1 MLISVRG
8 ETTDRAIVYIRSV
21 TVENVK
27 SFSEKRRFDLK
38 PGVNYFVGD
47 NNSGKSTVLESLLF
61 MFEGPSATKWTPEKF
76 YCARATGPTRVEV
89 VIADD
94 VDDLV
99 AQKKFKVLKD
109 FVFDDAGQ
117 RVLRLERS
125 SEPRT
130 VVQGGKE
137 REIDVKAVCFW
148 HPEHQQFENVTGID
162 AKVKAIFDFEA
173 VWADVQPGDHI
184 DFANTKTLGRLLDS
198 SFKRFIETDR
208 WKDLAAA
215 HEKAFSPDE
224 ENSFLAETKTL
235 ASGIKALVDEQYG
248 QADYRFDFGLPD
260 AAVFMKQ
267 GRLHVDDG
275 SGETPVD
282 GKGNGMQRA
291 IALGI
296 IQLYARSSANTDES
310 NLTPLVLMLDE
321 PETWLHPSA
330 QLKLGEA
337 LSKIGEQE
345 QVFIVTH
352 SPYLI
357 RKFDPK
363 SHLLTVLAGQGEDR
377 RVERSTTV
385 GLFGVGEP
393 TWGEINYRAFGICSV
408 EFHNEL
414 YGRVQWHIE
423 QSLGEGGVAGEAR
436 IDEFLRQQGRPQSMT
451 WTHTSGASKA
461 RTVHTYVRNCIHHPE
476 NKMNDPFTEDQLQ
489 ESTAALVII
498 VEALNAEVSG

>member
-1 MLISVRG
+1 M
-8 ETTDRAIVYIRSV
+8 YIRSV
-21 TVENVK
+21 AVENVK
-27 SFSEKRRFDLK
+27 SFREKHQFELK
-38 PGVNYFVGD
+38 PGVNFFVGD
-47 NNSGKSTVLESLLF
+47 NNSGKSTVLEALLF

-76 YCARATGPTRVEV
+76 YYADATGPTRVEV
-89 VIADD
+89 DIADD

-99 AQKKFKVLKD
+99 TQDKFKVLKD
-109 FVFDDAGQ
+109 FVFDDAGR

-125 SEPRT
+125 SESRS
-130 VVQGGKE
+130 VVQGGKDKKV
-137 REIDVKAVCFW
+137 DVKAVCFW
-148 HPEHQQFENVTGID
+148 HPERQQFENVTGID

-173 VWADVQPGDHI
+173 VWADAQPGDHI
-184 DFANTKTLGRLLDS
+184 DFSNTKTLGRLLDS
-198 SFKRFIETDR
+198 SFKRFVETDR
-208 WKDLAAA
+208 WKALADA
-215 HEKAFSPDE
+215 HEKAFSLDE
-224 ENSFLAETKTL
+224 EDSFLAETKTL
-235 ASGIKALVDEQYG
+235 ATGIKALVDEQYG

-275 SGETPVD
+275 AGETPVD
-282 GKGNGMQRA
+282 GKGTGMQRA

-296 IQLYARSSANTDES
+296 IQLYARSSALTDES
-310 NLTPLVLMLDE
+310 NPTPLVLMLDE

-345 QVFIVTH
+345 QVFIITH

-357 RKFDPK
+357 RKFDPQ
-363 SHLLTVLAGQGEDR
+363 SHLLTVLAGQGDDR
-377 RVERSTTV
+377 RVDRSTTF

-408 EFHNEL
+408 DFHNEL

-423 QSLGEGGVAGEAR
+423 QGLEEGKEAGEAC
-436 IDEFLRQQGRPQSMT
+436 IDEFLQQKGRPQSMT
-451 WTHTSGASKA
+451 WTRTSGTSKK

-476 NKMNDPFTEDQLQ
+476 NKMNTPFTEDQLQ
-489 ESTAALVII
+489 ESTAALVSL
-498 VEALNAEVSG
+498 VEELNAEISD